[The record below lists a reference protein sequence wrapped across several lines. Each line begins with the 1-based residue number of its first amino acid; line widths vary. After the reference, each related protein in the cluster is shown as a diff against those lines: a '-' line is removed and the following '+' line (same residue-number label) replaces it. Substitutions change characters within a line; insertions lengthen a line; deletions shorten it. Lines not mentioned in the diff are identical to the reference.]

1 MGKKSRQKHNR
12 QQKNSSSQRVQPHPV
27 QPRSPLVVPS
37 LSGGLPIS
45 VPVPRETPVLQERT
59 PNFGE
64 QTEYVRSDIFR
75 ISLLLI
81 AVGLVL
87 AILFLVNLKTPYLK
101 DTGRKLTSFFR
112 LQ

>member
-1 MGKKSRQKHNR
+1 MGKKSRQKRNR
-12 QQKNSSSQRVQPHPV
+12 QQKNSSSQKEQTRPV
-27 QPRSPLVVPS
+27 QTRSPLVVPS
-37 LSGGLPIS
+37 LSGGIPIS
-45 VPVPRETPVLQERT
+45 EPGPRENPISQEKI

-87 AILFLVNLKTPYLK
+87 AILFLVNLKTTYLRE
-101 DTGRKLTSFFR
+101 TGRKLTSFFR
-112 LQ
+112 LL